1 VAAKAAAEE
10 ANSALSEVSTEELVA
25 YIRSEIPPTE
35 FASLLGEEYV
45 AAMLGK

>member
-10 ANSALSEVSTEELVA
+10 ANSALSEVSTEELAA